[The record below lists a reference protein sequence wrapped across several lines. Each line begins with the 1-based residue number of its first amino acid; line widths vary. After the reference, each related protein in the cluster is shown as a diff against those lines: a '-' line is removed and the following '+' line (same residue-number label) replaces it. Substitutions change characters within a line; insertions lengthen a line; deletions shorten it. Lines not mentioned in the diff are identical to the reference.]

1 MKDLT
6 LKELRKE
13 AGLTQKEMYEEFGV
27 PLRSIQNWETGVREC
42 PEYVEDMLKEA
53 LIKYILVAQIR
64 YEKEFGKDKLSG
76 FSCYLKDRKS
86 EEYNFSWFIPSK
98 EGLISEEIVWKI
110 GQLSEAGWKIH
121 FIN

>member
-1 MKDLT
+1 MKNLS

-13 AGLTQKEMYEEFGV
+13 ANLTQEEMYEEFGV
-27 PLRSIQNWETGVREC
+27 PRRSMQNWENGKREC

-64 YEKEFGKDKLSG
+64 YEKEFGENKLSG

-86 EEYNFSWFIPSK
+86 EEFVFSWFIPSDN
-98 EGLISEEIVWKI
+98 GLISEDIVWKI
-110 GQLSEAGWKIH
+110 GQLVEAGWKVN
-121 FIN
+121 FIS